1 MVEIVN
7 DAPQRGPTPVDPV
20 CASHY
25 PLDVPLF
32 RQEKDSNA
40 CGLYCLKMLYRYY
53 GHDREVAEIAAALE
67 LIPTGVYAQEL
78 GYHLLQHGFGVTLV
92 TRDTVRFPLI
102 YGRMCAQE
110 LHAAIAARLAATPD
124 GHKEGAF
131 WRGLLRFRDAGGTFD
146 LCMPTLEATIAPA
159 LQCGHP
165 VMVCLDAKTLY
176 QFQDL
181 ADGPVDERSYGQAG
195 HYVILTALDDHEV
208 TIADPSATFG
218 GVNRYPRQRFLYA
231 WYSFQAYTLLA
242 EPR

>member
-20 CASHY
+20 CRSHY

-102 YGRMCAQE
+102 YGRMPGEE
-110 LHAAIAARLAATPD
+110 LLAAMRERLATVPD
-124 GHKEGAF
+124 GRKEGAF
-131 WRGLLRFRDAGGTFD
+131 WRGLLRFHDAGGR
-146 LCMPTLEATIAPA
+146 LELRMPTFEDTIGPA
-159 LQCGHP
+159 LQRGHP
-165 VMVCLDAKTLY
+165 V
-176 QFQDL
+176 
-181 ADGPVDERSYGQAG
+181 
-195 HYVILTALDDHEV
+195 I
-208 TIADPSATFG
+208 
-218 GVNRYPRQRFLYA
+218 
-231 WYSFQAYTLLA
+231 
-242 EPR
+242 